1 MALLQDR
8 TDAFIVRV
16 WCEPDPGATPAF
28 DWRGSI
34 EHVAS
39 GRRLCFRETAALAA
53 FIQPY
58 IDMLL
63 GSDGPAP

>member
-16 WCEPDPGATPAF
+16 WCEANAGARPAH

-53 FIQPY
+53 FVEPY
-58 IDMLL
+58 IDLL
-63 GSDGPAP
+63 FADEATGP